1 MVGKFLAVTL
11 PLLGTGCREGVC
23 LKAKG
28 VAIPLPK

>member
-1 MVGKFLAVTL
+1 MVGKFLAVAL
-11 PLLGTGCREGVC
+11 PLLGIGHRGGVC